1 MRDRKKERKEIIDRE
16 SRGER
21 VREIYIYVVR
31 ERKIEKERKFFCKMR
46 KGGKKELS
54 LIDILKTNQMIICIC
69 TLEILKIPV

>member
-54 LIDILKTNQMIICIC
+54 SH
-69 TLEILKIPV
+69 